1 MHSRAPDNKIRLP
14 LFLRGGFS
22 LVEIVIV
29 VGIICFALISLM
41 ASPAS
46 AHQNNK
52 TAREST
58 DLSLI
63 MQTCSSLIRSVKPA
77 TLESNLARTLITYY
91 FADGGR
97 YLGTTSTNTALYRCA
112 VSLNT
117 SVSQTKQRVDT
128 LVKIEYPS
136 PGYARSFSYPLG
148 VFRYVANLP

>member
-1 MHSRAPDNKIRLP
+1 
-14 LFLRGGFS
+14 

-29 VGIICFALISLM
+29 LGIISFALIPLM
-41 ASPAS
+41 ASLAF
-46 AHQNNK
+46 AHQTNR

-58 DLSLI
+58 DLALI

-77 TLESNLARTLITYY
+77 TLKSNPAGTPITYY

-97 YLGTTSTNTALYRCA
+97 YLGTTSTNTALYRCT

-136 PGYARSFSYPLG
+136 PGYAQSFSYPLG
-148 VFRYVANLP
+148 VFRYGANLP